1 LARGLTGLSSMS
13 RINSVTV
20 DRNQL
25 YEVQGKLHETK
36 EKRLLLTTSSNLL

>member
-1 LARGLTGLSSMS
+1 LARGLTGLCSMS

-25 YEVQGKLHETK
+25 YEVQSQLHETK